1 MNKAVPWSIKGVD
14 FNAREAAKE
23 AARRS
28 GMTLGEWLNS
38 VIADQAEELG
48 VDPDEVDDNQKVEA
62 VSRRLARMAPD
73 SGYRQERQE
82 RPVRQERQQRRSD
95 RQEPLRQEPLRQE
108 RQTQPRQARVAREDD
123 EQGGRWIE
131 RSAPRRRRLVEDD
144 LQRDEPLQE
153 PRYARMVYEEAPRW
167 ETPRQEAPR
176 LEPLRPEPLR
186 QEPSRQEPP
195 RQESLRQ
202 ELLRQEVLRQE
213 AARQEA
219 ARQEAVRQELRRQE
233 SLRQESLRQEAFR
246 LEALRQE
253 ELRQEELR
261 EEALRQE
268 ELRQEEIRHEQ
279 IRQEQIHQEQ
289 LHQEQLRQEQ
299 IRQDQLRQDQLQREP
314 RSDGLHVVA
323 SRDLGSPREAEAL
336 LDDAIRGF
344 ERGTRRYQAQTNAT
358 LDKFSRRLAELEAHL
373 NERAERAAA
382 ARDDYRVERR
392 AAPPVAPQASP
403 QASPLAAP
411 LAARIEER
419 AQEQAQENS
428 ERNGYF
434 AEIDKKLSQLVE
446 RMEGGSKPAAPDP
459 DMQRIEEKLNALL
472 NRQATPVDAPVAA
485 GPRYARPPARLQ
497 LSDALSQIARRQRD
511 LDQQPDALAHT
522 HTSASAPVP
531 PVAPMRFTEP
541 RPDPVAVAAQER
553 EASAL
558 RGDIAALSTSLEAL
572 RRDMKERESA
582 QAEAA
587 AEAAADAAAAAITA
601 AATAAPVAASA
612 VEQLRQQIAEMNT
625 VVATL
630 PQRESFVALEAATR
644 DLIGRVETS
653 RQEGVRENILQPIE
667 ALVEHIQRIL
677 TEFSPRATI
686 DAIKREIGII
696 AENVGSVG
704 NKGVDTV
711 ALTQLN
717 EQTREIREL
726 LQTAAARPMPIENIE
741 RQIADLARRVDL
753 IAQRGSTKLGS
764 DAVTESVQAIRQ
776 TIENQLP
783 TSLLHTLEQRIEGL
797 GRKIDEAVNQEPAP
811 IETRALEDMMRD
823 IAARL
828 DRPQMPVVGDFSQLE
843 ESVRELAQRVDTA
856 GRPGAPSAA
865 FNALEEQIARL
876 ASRLDQSDS
885 SLGRL
890 PDLQR
895 SLGEIVGLIEQSRS
909 QAIEAA
915 EQAARSAAREAM
927 SQIGALTSAPDP
939 LRGQIVNEIAGLRDG
954 QEAMDR
960 RTRSTLTAVHE
971 TLEKVVDRLAMIES
985 GYPSVQA
992 VPAPVQPARTLDR
1005 TVERSAPEPEPAPRV
1020 SPVAPDTELLASG
1033 PAPSFARSGVP
1044 QLQTG
1049 EPTAEGLARQV
1060 SADHIMRASGAR
1072 PGAPMRPA
1080 PEPIVPEDDILLEP
1094 GSGSGPRKGGSA
1106 QRRATASSTMA
1117 ELDPQP
1123 EPGSAQQS
1131 FIAAARRARETAVD
1145 TPSRPRGSGDDALA
1159 EARARAKA
1167 AAAALAV
1174 DTETTEDE
1182 GLGTFGRARAF
1193 ISQRKRPI
1201 LLSLAGIILAL
1212 GALTVVRS
1220 MYTEETPPS
1229 RPQVGA
1235 LQPSREPAKVQMQ
1248 AQPVDKAQRQ
1258 NAGINAPV
1266 TAAELAA
1273 LGNKFVQ
1280 DKLAQNKPAQDKLAQ
1295 SKPVVEPAA
1304 PALAPEV
1311 KPQALAVAPAL
1322 QQVLGNTD
1330 AAPVG
1335 SISTPVPAKAQD
1347 LRAAATAGDAA
1358 AQYELAARLFE
1369 GRTVQRDLSQA
1380 AQWFEKAA
1388 LQDLAPAQ
1396 YRLGSL
1402 YEKGVGVA
1410 RDTARAKTL
1419 YQRAADRG
1427 NIRAMHNLAVLYAE
1441 GSDGK
1446 PDYAAAAQWFRKASE
1461 HGVRDS
1467 QYNLAILY
1475 ARGLG
1480 IGQDMTQSWVWF
1492 SLAAAQGDE
1501 DSGKKR
1507 NDVAARLNAQQLAA
1521 AKAIVENFK
1530 PKVNDAVAN
1539 EVTTPP
1545 GGWELPA
1552 PVASTPAKPEASAA
1566 KPEKRVPAAA
1576 PARPRVSAL

>member
-73 SGYRQERQE
+73 SGYRQERLERPE

-95 RQEPLRQEPLRQE
+95 RQEPLRQERL
-108 RQTQPRQARVAREDD
+108 TQPRQARFAREDD
-123 EQGGRWIE
+123 EQEARWAE
-131 RSAPRRRRLVEDD
+131 RSTPRRRRLVEDD
-144 LQRDEPLQE
+144 DMQRDEQPQE
-153 PRYARMVYEEAPRW
+153 PRYARMAYEEAPRW
-167 ETPRQEAPR
+167 ETPRQEA
-176 LEPLRPEPLR
+176 
-186 QEPSRQEPP
+186 P

-219 ARQEAVRQELRRQE
+219 ARQEAARQEAARH
-233 SLRQESLRQEAFR
+233 QESLRQEAFR
-246 LEALRQE
+246 QEALRQE

-261 EEALRQE
+261 
-268 ELRQEEIRHEQ
+268 QEEIRQER
-279 IRQEQIHQEQ
+279 IRQEQIQQEQ
-289 LHQEQLRQEQ
+289 LHQEQLRQ
-299 IRQDQLRQDQLQREP
+299 DQLRQEQLRQEQLQREP
-314 RSDGLHVVA
+314 RSDGLYVVT

-382 ARDDYRVERR
+382 ARDEFRAERR
-392 AAPPVAPQASP
+392 AAP
-403 QASPLAAP
+403 QASPLAA
-411 LAARIEER
+411 RVEER
-419 AQEQAQENS
+419 AQENS
-428 ERNGYF
+428 DRNGYF

-446 RMEGGSKPAAPDP
+446 RMEGGAKPAAPDP

-472 NRQATPVDAPVAA
+472 NRQAMPAEAPVAA
-485 GPRYARPPARLQ
+485 GPRHARPPARLQ
-497 LSDALSQIARRQRD
+497 LSDALSQIARRQRN
-511 LDQQPDALAHT
+511 LDQQPEAPEPA
-522 HTSASAPVP
+522 SASAPI
-531 PVAPMRFTEP
+531 APMRFTEP
-541 RPDPVAVAAQER
+541 RLDAAAQER

-601 AATAAPVAASA
+601 AAATAPVAASA
-612 VEQLRQQIAEMNT
+612 VEQLRQQIAEMTT

-644 DLIGRVETS
+644 DLVGRVETS

-711 ALTQLN
+711 ALTRLN

-828 DRPQMPVVGDFSQLE
+828 DRPQVPVVGDFSQLE

-915 EQAARSAAREAM
+915 EQAARTAAREAM

-985 GYPSVQA
+985 GYPPA
-992 VPAPVQPARTLDR
+992 PAAPAPVQPARTP
-1005 TVERSAPEPEPAPRV
+1005 ERPAPEPAPRV
-1020 SPVAPDTELLASG
+1020 TPVAPDAELLASG

-1049 EPTAEGLARQV
+1049 EPTAEGLGRQV

-1094 GSGSGPRKGGSA
+1094 GSGSSPRKGGSA

-1174 DTETTEDE
+1174 DTDTAEDE
-1182 GLGTFGRARAF
+1182 GLGAFGRARAF

-1220 MYTEETPPS
+1220 MNNEATPPS

-1235 LQPSREPAKVQMQ
+1235 LQPPREPSKSQMQ
-1248 AQPVDKAQRQ
+1248 APAVDKAPRQ
-1258 NAGINAPV
+1258 ITGINAPI
-1266 TAAELAA
+1266 TANELAA

-1280 DKLAQNKPAQDKLAQ
+1280 DKPAQDKLAQ
-1295 SKPVVEPAA
+1295 GKFVQDRSVQDRSVQDRPVQDKPVQEPAA
-1304 PALAPEV
+1304 PALAPEA
-1311 KPQALAVAPAL
+1311 KPQVSAL

-1335 SISTPVPAKAQD
+1335 SISTPVPAKGQD

-1358 AQYELAARLFE
+1358 AQYELATRLFE
-1369 GRTVQRDLSQA
+1369 GRTIARDLPQA

-1545 GGWELPA
+1545 GGWELAA
-1552 PVASTPAKPEASAA
+1552 PVVAKPETSAA
-1566 KPEKRVPAAA
+1566 KPEKRLPTAA